1 MIYFNYYIS
10 VIIWQLF
17 NPFGF
22 YQSLLQN
29 FGQII
34 SILRLLI
41 GKVSLSYNPMSLP
54 FVGKWKV
61 FNGGIDRYNSHS
73 WNIISQRYAYD
84 FIKSENGKKRFFSD
98 GKKAIEY
105 FAFNKEVLAPNDGIV
120 ITVKNNIKDYK
131 YAGSG
136 KIDIWTRDIR
146 GNFII
151 IKHSENVYS
160 LSAHLMK
167 NSCIV
172 EKGDIVKRGQIIA
185 KCGNSGH
192 STEPH
197 IHFQLQDK
205 ANWYFS
211 NGLPILFINIIKSNL
226 ETTNLKTNEPV
237 YISKKEIVSNSSND
251 NQTTESV
258 KVGLNWFDDLLN
270 PFILSII
277 NTTAIIIGGGFIY
290 YTIIKL
296 LFRIVKIV
304 IG

>member
-1 MIYFNYYIS
+1 
-10 VIIWQLF
+10 
-17 NPFGF
+17 
-22 YQSLLQN
+22 
-29 FGQII
+29 
-34 SILRLLI
+34 
-41 GKVSLSYNPMSLP
+41 MSLP
-54 FVGKWKV
+54 FVDKWNV
-61 FNGGIDRYNSHS
+61 FNGGIDKLNSHS

-84 FIKSENGKKRFFSD
+84 FVKSENGKKRFFSD

-105 FAFNKEVLAPNDGIV
+105 FAFKKNVLAPNDGIV

-131 YAGSG
+131 NAGSG

-151 IKHSENVYS
+151 IKHNENVYS
-160 LSAHLMK
+160 LSAHLRK
-167 NSCIV
+167 NSCLV
-172 EKGDIVKRGQIIA
+172 KKGDIVKRGQIIA

-211 NGLPILFINIIKSNL
+211 NGLPIFFKNIIKSNS
-226 ETTNLKTNEPV
+226 EITNLETNEPV
-237 YISKKEIVSNSSND
+237 YISKKDIVSNSSDD
-251 NQTTESV
+251 NQITENV
-258 KVGLNWFDDLLN
+258 KVGLNWFNDLLN

-277 NTTAIIIGGGFIY
+277 NTIGLIIGGGFIY

-296 LFRIVKIV
+296 LLRIVKLS